1 MQPFVVGCPI
11 VDVALV
17 VDFQGTDEEGH
28 RASLRL
34 CQITLPKLFADFQE
48 LHRDWVFAH
57 HEAPQVV
64 AQAVNEML
72 GLKAF
77 ADDVV
82 EDEQD
87 VARVAVKD
95 VVDDLEIIVVVKY
108 VEVVDDVLV
117 SDALAREAHH
127 LVEDGEG
134 VAQGA
139 VGLLGDD
146 VQGFGF
152 GTDAF
157 TLSHKGQMFGD
168 VVNRDA
174 LEIEDLAT

>member
-1 MQPFVVGCPI
+1 M
-11 VDVALV
+11 
-17 VDFQGTDEEGH
+17 
-28 RASLRL
+28 
-34 CQITLPKLFADFQE
+34 
-48 LHRDWVFAH
+48 
-57 HEAPQVV
+57 V

-87 VARVAVKD
+87 VARVAVED
-95 VVDDLEIIVVVKY
+95 VIDDLEIIVVVEY

-117 SDALAREAHH
+117 GDVLARETHH

-134 VAQGA
+134 IAQGA
-139 VGLLGDD
+139 VGFLRDD

-152 GTDAF
+152 GADAF
-157 TLSHKGQMFGD
+157 ALGHKGQMFGD
-168 VVNRDA
+168 VVNCDA
-174 LEIEDLAT
+174 LEVKDLAT